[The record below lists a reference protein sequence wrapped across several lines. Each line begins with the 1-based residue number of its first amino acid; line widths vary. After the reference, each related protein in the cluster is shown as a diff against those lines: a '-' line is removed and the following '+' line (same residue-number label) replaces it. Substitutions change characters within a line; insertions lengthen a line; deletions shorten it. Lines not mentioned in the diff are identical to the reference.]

1 MNESVK
7 TGQTQIKQHKRN
19 TMKSTVTKKTSIHN
33 DGNMTSASADSH

>member
-19 TMKSTVTKKTSIHN
+19 TMKFTVTNKIS
-33 DGNMTSASADSH
+33 